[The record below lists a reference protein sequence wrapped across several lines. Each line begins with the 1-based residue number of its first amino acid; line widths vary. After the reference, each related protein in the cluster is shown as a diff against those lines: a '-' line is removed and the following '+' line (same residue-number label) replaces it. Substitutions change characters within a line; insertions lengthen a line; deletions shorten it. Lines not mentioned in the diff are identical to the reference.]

1 VASEDS
7 ERPYGRESRNHD
19 PVDRDVDDRRLP
31 TVGRIEPAVLVG
43 LARSS
48 RARPASPG
56 PELGKMES
64 RSASE
69 AAHNGTLRS
78 RRLSERRQQG
88 AVLAPIRKKH
98 RPFQSRP
105 AHQNVVRSRCRS
117 RRRQNQ
123 RQSDDRQYAHTGHV
137 PQLHRRKPRGS
148 PGISPRGSRR
158 RYVTRGV
165 TASPLQRLKL
175 VTHDALRVRD
185 RGGDFVASVVHR
197 PLFVGPLVVDIG
209 RWEISIRLGP
219 GVAPIFWRT
228 ALHSARREFVRCL
241 GPSTPHRCGQGSPA
255 NPWAASSQRHTCGSP
270 PSALERAGDPRC
282 LARGPSRRG
291 AQRSRLRIETN

>member
-19 PVDRDVDDRRLP
+19 AVDRDVDDRRLP

-48 RARPASPG
+48 RARAASPG
-56 PELGKMES
+56 PELGKVES

-69 AAHNGTLRS
+69 PAHNGTLRS
-78 RRLSERRQQG
+78 RRLSERREQG
-88 AVLAPIRKKH
+88 EVLAPIRKKH

-105 AHQNVVRSRCRS
+105 AHENVVRSRCRS
-117 RRRQNQ
+117 RRRQDQ

-148 PGISPRGSRR
+148 PGTSHQGSRR

-165 TASPLQRLKL
+165 T
-175 VTHDALRVRD
+175 TLR
-185 RGGDFVASVVHR
+185 
-197 PLFVGPLVVDIG
+197 
-209 RWEISIRLGP
+209 
-219 GVAPIFWRT
+219 
-228 ALHSARREFVRCL
+228 RRRY
-241 GPSTPHRCGQGSPA
+241 SD
-255 NPWAASSQRHTCGSP
+255 SSSGSP
-270 PSALERAGDPRC
+270 PNALERAGDARC
-282 LARGPSRRG
+282 LAREPSSG
-291 AQRSRLRIETN
+291 EQSGLGCGSQRTSCRTRQGCSW